1 MNHLSSNTFFQSRFL
16 IFIICFT
23 FSLSTNAQTFVNIES
38 GVLFTGLNNIRSGTN
53 GTLFSLKNDLWTPP
67 SSFLRIR
74 AGFLLNNKYHFSIL
88 YAPLKILVTGTM
100 DRNIL
105 FDENNFKAK
114 IPLEAVYKF
123 NSYRLTYNRRI
134 INNNNFKFGL
144 GLSAKIR
151 DAGTSL
157 KNKELLSENFSI
169 GFAPLINVLANWNIS
184 QKAGMNFLGEGII
197 ASKGRAIDL
206 SISGKYSFTKS
217 LQGNIGY
224 RLLEGGAD
232 GTNRYN
238 FIQFHF
244 IFASLNF
251 SFKKIVKRTKH

>member
-1 MNHLSSNTFFQSRFL
+1 MNHLVSKL
-16 IFIICFT
+16 IFKPSFWIL
-23 FSLSTNAQTFVNIES
+23 FSCLNLNLSTNAQTFVDIES
-38 GVLFTGLNNIRSGTN
+38 GVLYTGYNNIRNGNN
-53 GTLFSLKNDLWTPP
+53 GTLFSLKNDFSTQK

-74 AGFLLNNKYHFSIL
+74 AGFLLNNKHHFSIL
-88 YAPLKILVTGTM
+88 YAPLKIVANGTI
-100 DRNIL
+100 DRDIL
-105 FDENNFKAK
+105 FDGKNFMANL
-114 IPLEAVYKF
+114 PLEAVYKF

-134 INNNNFKFGL
+134 ISNDKFKFGL
-144 GLSAKIR
+144 GFSAKIR

-169 GFAPLINVLANWNIS
+169 GFVPLVNVLANWDIS
-184 QKAGMNFLGEGII
+184 QKVGIKFLVEGII

-206 SISGKYSFTKS
+206 SLSGKYNFTKN

-238 FIQFHF
+238 FIQLHF
-244 IFASLNF
+244 AFASFNF
-251 SFKKIVKRTKH
+251 SFKKNS

>member
-1 MNHLSSNTFFQSRFL
+1 MNHLFTSTFFQSRFCIFFICL
-16 IFIICFT
+16 IFN
-23 FSLSTNAQTFVNIES
+23 LSINAQTFVNIES
-38 GVLFTGLNNIRSGTN
+38 GVLFTGLNNIRNGTD
-53 GTLFSLKNDLWTPP
+53 GTLFSLKNDLSTPP
-67 SSFLRIR
+67 SSFLRLR
-74 AGFLLNNKYHFSIL
+74 AGFLLNNKHHFSIL
-88 YAPLKILVTGTM
+88 YAPLKSLVTGTI

-105 FDENNFKAK
+105 FDGKYFKAN

-134 INNNNFKFGL
+134 TENNKFKFGL

-157 KNKELLSENFSI
+157 KNKELLSENFSV
-169 GFAPLINVLANWNIS
+169 GFVPLINVLANWNIS
-184 QKAGMNFLGEGII
+184 QKAVIDFLGEGII

-206 SISGKYSFTKS
+206 SLSGRYSFTKS
-217 LQGNIGY
+217 LEGNIGY

-232 GTNRYN
+232 GTKRYN

-251 SFKKIVKRTKH
+251 SFKKAVNNPKR

>member
-1 MNHLSSNTFFQSRFL
+1 MKRFL
-16 IFIICFT
+16 FVLICLT
-23 FSLSTNAQTFVNIES
+23 FNLSINAQTFVNIES
-38 GVLFTGLNNIRSGTN
+38 GVLFTGLNNIRNGTN
-53 GTLFSLKNDLWTPP
+53 GTLFSLKNDLSTPP
-67 SSFLRIR
+67 SSFLRLR
-74 AGFLLNNKYHFSIL
+74 AGFLLNNKHHFSIL
-88 YAPLKILVTGTM
+88 YAPLKSLVTGTI

-105 FDENNFKAK
+105 FDGKYFKAN

-134 INNNNFKFGL
+134 TDNDKFKFGL

-157 KNKELLSENFSI
+157 KNKELLSKNFSV
-169 GFAPLINVLANWNIS
+169 GFVPLINVLANWNIS
-184 QKAGMNFLGEGII
+184 QKAVIDFLGEGII

-206 SISGKYSFTKS
+206 SLSGRYSFTKS

-224 RLLEGGAD
+224 RLLEGGAN
-232 GTNRYN
+232 GTKRYN
-238 FIQFHF
+238 FIQLHF

-251 SFKKIVKRTKH
+251 SFKKTVNSIKR

>member
-1 MNHLSSNTFFQSRFL
+1 MKRFL
-16 IFIICFT
+16 FVLICLT
-23 FSLSTNAQTFVNIES
+23 FNLSINAQTFVNIES
-38 GVLFTGLNNIRSGTN
+38 GVLFTGLNNIRNGIN
-53 GTLFSLKNDLWTPP
+53 GTLFSLKNDLSTPP
-67 SSFLRIR
+67 SPFLRVR
-74 AGFLLNNKYHFSIL
+74 AGLLLNNKHHFSIL
-88 YAPLKILVTGTM
+88 FAPLKSLVTGTI
-100 DRNIL
+100 DRDIL
-105 FDENNFKAK
+105 YDGKDFKAN
-114 IPLEAVYKF
+114 IPLEATYKF

-184 QKAGMNFLGEGII
+184 QKAGMNFLGEGIV

-232 GTNRYN
+232 GTSRYN

-251 SFKKIVKRTKH
+251 SFKKIVNRTKH

>member
-1 MNHLSSNTFFQSRFL
+1 MNHLFTSTFFQSRFC
-16 IFIICFT
+16 IFFICLT
-23 FSLSTNAQTFVNIES
+23 FNLSINAQTFVNIES
-38 GVLFTGLNNIRSGTN
+38 GVLFTGLNNIRNGTD
-53 GTLFSLKNDLWTPP
+53 GTLFSLKNDLSTPP
-67 SSFLRIR
+67 SSFLRLR
-74 AGFLLNNKYHFSIL
+74 AGFLLNNKHHFSIL
-88 YAPLKILVTGTM
+88 YAPLKSLVTGTI

-105 FDENNFKAK
+105 FDGKYFKAN

-134 INNNNFKFGL
+134 TDNNKFKFGL

-157 KNKELLSENFSI
+157 KNKELLSENFSV
-169 GFAPLINVLANWNIS
+169 GFVPLINVLANWNIS
-184 QKAGMNFLGEGII
+184 QKAVIDFLGEGII

-206 SISGKYSFTKS
+206 SLSGRYSFTKS
-217 LQGNIGY
+217 LEGNIGY

-232 GTNRYN
+232 GTKRYN

-251 SFKKIVKRTKH
+251 SFKKVVNNPKR

>member
-1 MNHLSSNTFFQSRFL
+1 MNHLSSKTFFQSRFW
-16 IFIICFT
+16 IFFICLT

-38 GVLFTGLNNIRSGTN
+38 GVLFTGLNNIRNGAN
-53 GTLFSLKNDLWTPP
+53 GTLFSLKNDLSTPP
-67 SSFLRIR
+67 STFLRIR
-74 AGFLLNNKYHFSIL
+74 AGFLLNNKHYFSIL
-88 YAPLKILVTGTM
+88 YAPLKSLVTGTI

-105 FDENNFKAK
+105 FDEKNFKAN
-114 IPLEAVYKF
+114 IQLEAIYKF

-206 SISGKYSFTKS
+206 SLSGTYSFTKS

-224 RLLEGGAD
+224 RLLEGGAE

-251 SFKKIVKRTKH
+251 SFKKTVNRTKR

>member
-1 MNHLSSNTFFQSRFL
+1 MNHLSSNTFYQSRFW
-16 IFIICFT
+16 IFFICLT
-23 FSLSTNAQTFVNIES
+23 FKLSMHAQTFVNIES
-38 GVLFTGLNNIRSGTN
+38 GLLFTGLNNIRNGIN
-53 GTLFSLKNDLWTPP
+53 GTLFSLKNDLSTPP
-67 SSFLRIR
+67 SPFLRLR
-74 AGFLLNNKYHFSIL
+74 AGLLLNNKHHFSIL
-88 YAPLKILVTGTM
+88 YAPLKSLVTGTI
-100 DRNIL
+100 DRDIL
-105 FDENNFKAK
+105 YDGKDFKAN
-114 IPLEAVYKF
+114 IPLEATYKF

-134 INNNNFKFGL
+134 IDDNKFKFGL

-157 KNKELLSENFSI
+157 KNKELLIENFSI
-169 GFAPLINVLANWNIS
+169 GFAPLINVLANWKIS
-184 QKAGMNFLGEGII
+184 QKAVIDFLGEGII

-206 SISGKYSFTKS
+206 SLSGTYSLTIS

-232 GTNRYN
+232 GSNRYN

-251 SFKKIVKRTKH
+251 SLKKNSK

>member
-1 MNHLSSNTFFQSRFL
+1 MNHLFTSTFFQSRFC
-16 IFIICFT
+16 IFFICLT
-23 FSLSTNAQTFVNIES
+23 FNLSINAQTFVNIES
-38 GVLFTGLNNIRSGTN
+38 GVLFTGLNNIRNGTD
-53 GTLFSLKNDLWTPP
+53 GTLFSLKNDLSTPP
-67 SSFLRIR
+67 SSFLRLR
-74 AGFLLNNKYHFSIL
+74 AGFLLNNKHHFSIL
-88 YAPLKILVTGTM
+88 YAPLKSLVTGTI

-105 FDENNFKAK
+105 FDGKYFKAN

-134 INNNNFKFGL
+134 TDNDKFKFGL

-157 KNKELLSENFSI
+157 KNKELLSENFSV
-169 GFAPLINVLANWNIS
+169 GFVPLINVLANWNIS
-184 QKAGMNFLGEGII
+184 QKAVIDFLGEGII

-206 SISGKYSFTKS
+206 SLSGRYSFTKS
-217 LQGNIGY
+217 LEGNIGY

-232 GTNRYN
+232 GTKRYN

-244 IFASLNF
+244 VFASLNF
-251 SFKKIVKRTKH
+251 SFKKTVNNPKR

>member
-1 MNHLSSNTFFQSRFL
+1 MKIYISVITL
-16 IFIICFT
+16 ILLAQI
-23 FSLSTNAQTFVNIES
+23 TNAQTFVNIES
-38 GVLFTGLNNIRSGTN
+38 GVLFTGLNNIRNGTD
-53 GTLFSLKNDLWTPP
+53 GTLFSLKNDLSTPP
-67 SSFLRIR
+67 SSFLRLR
-74 AGFLLNNKYHFSIL
+74 AGFLLNNKHHFSIL
-88 YAPLKILVTGTM
+88 YAPLKSLVTGTI

-105 FDENNFKAK
+105 FDGKYFKAN

-134 INNNNFKFGL
+134 TDNDKFKFGL

-157 KNKELLSENFSI
+157 KNKELLSENFSV
-169 GFAPLINVLANWNIS
+169 GFVPLINVLANWNIS
-184 QKAGMNFLGEGII
+184 QKAFIDFLGEGII

-206 SISGKYSFTKS
+206 SFSGRYSFTKS

-224 RLLEGGAD
+224 RLLEGGAN
-232 GTNRYN
+232 GTKRYN
-238 FIQFHF
+238 FIQLHF

-251 SFKKIVKRTKH
+251 SFRI

>member
-1 MNHLSSNTFFQSRFL
+1 MNHLSFNTFFESRFW

-23 FSLSTNAQTFVNIES
+23 FSLSINAQTFVNIES
-38 GVLFTGLNNIRSGTN
+38 GVLFTGLNNIRSGSN
-53 GTLFSLKNDLWTPP
+53 GTLFSLKNDLSTPVSP
-67 SSFLRIR
+67 FLRIR

-88 YAPLKILVTGTM
+88 YAPLKISVNGTI

-105 FDENNFKAK
+105 FDEKNFKAK

-169 GFAPLINVLANWNIS
+169 GFAPLINVLAN
-184 QKAGMNFLGEGII
+184 
-197 ASKGRAIDL
+197 
-206 SISGKYSFTKS
+206 
-217 LQGNIGY
+217 
-224 RLLEGGAD
+224 
-232 GTNRYN
+232 
-238 FIQFHF
+238 
-244 IFASLNF
+244 
-251 SFKKIVKRTKH
+251 